1 MRNYVIFPLLLIF
14 CCFFT
19 ASAEVPKIRY
29 EREAGRPTVQSTGIW
44 EKIASAGVSN
54 NAKTPMGMLAYAVAE
69 NNYIF
74 NWVPSNDAAR
84 ITGQADIMDAVLSQ
98 DESLLIIAERIGG
111 ANQNNSTR
119 LVFVNLQNNKICGG
133 FEIPERRIVKLF
145 NLPGQSGRI
154 LALQEGQSV
163 FQNSNAF
170 LNIDLRRKRVRQIGA
185 DITENISEICTDG
198 NKVWYASGK
207 RNRICEIDFDEPF
220 KPRYCDTK
228 KAVSKLCYNQAFK
241 SVIAF
246 ENGICEFFTVTGN
259 GLFLDTSVK
268 LPENYEAD
276 WCMAGPPQSN
286 SAIVMDKNGN
296 GLFVTSG
303 GVMPLSGRL
312 EPYGCV
318 LPDGTILIGMVA
330 RSPRI
335 NNIVLP
341 GGEIK
346 RYFSPSNLQP
356 TTRNRTLAIY
366 SRTAEI
372 PEIIL
377 LDDRANVF
385 KIVLTSRSGRKS
397 PVLIVNKTG
406 MR

>member
-1 MRNYVIFPLLLIF
+1 MIFPLLLIF

-29 EREAGRPTVQSTGIW
+29 ERESGRPTVQATGIW
-44 EKIASAGVSN
+44 EKIAGAGISN
-54 NAKTPMGMLAYAVAE
+54 NSNTPVGMIAYAVAE
-69 NNYIF
+69 NNCMF

-111 ANQNNSTR
+111 ANKNNSTR
-119 LVFVNLQNNKICGG
+119 LVFVNLLNNKLCGG

-145 NLPGQSGRI
+145 TLPGQNGRI
-154 LALQEGQSV
+154 LAYQEGQSV
-163 FQNSNAF
+163 FQNSNAL
-170 LNIDLRRKRVRQIGA
+170 LNIDIRRKRVRQIGA

-198 NKVWYASGK
+198 NKVWYASSK
-207 RNRICEIDFDEPF
+207 NNRICEIDFDEPF

-228 KAVSKLCYNQAFK
+228 KAVSKLCYNPAFK

-246 ENGICEFFTVTGN
+246 EDGTCEFFTVTAN
-259 GLFLDTSVK
+259 GLFLDSSVR
-268 LPENYEAD
+268 LPENYEVA

-296 GLFVTSG
+296 GYFVTSG
-303 GVMPLSGRL
+303 GVMPMSGRL

-318 LPDGTILIGMVA
+318 LADGTILIGTVA
-330 RSPRI
+330 RSSRI

-346 RYFSPSNLQP
+346 RYFAPSNLRP
-356 TTRNRTLAIY
+356 STRNRTLAIY
-366 SRTAEI
+366 SRSAEI

-385 KIVLTSRSGRKS
+385 KFVLTSRSARKS